1 MILDRKKSPTNLSV
15 LIGDKVINKGTA
27 ANTFI
32 HIINYISN
40 IVGKDVLNKDFPQI
54 FNKEEFINTKY
65 NTKYNSGKDDSDM
78 YYIHTH
84 TGTDA
89 KKNILENI
97 SRKYDID
104 LKVNIVGTTET
115 IISTSKKVWLLSP
128 GENAVLFDEFYSD
141 GIIALGWDEL
151 GDLSQYKSS
160 NDIVDTLKKVY
171 SSYEDKNPT
180 NTAGINFSFSENMS
194 IGDIVIAKK
203 GRTEFVGYG
212 EVISDYYFNDDRK
225 TYKSCRDVKWIEK
238 GSWTNDSM
246 VSLKTLTDVTNQST
260 KFLSLIGYNQENIE
274 IETDIVKS
282 INSVCSA
289 TLEIQRCI
297 SDNDF
302 LCDKLNQTDKNFIS
316 SYFDKRVGVVID
328 IRKDI
333 AKEIFFGGVK
343 SDKLLEIIKD
353 HKDKNKQKLKS
364 WCNPYKILHPLVND
378 SYKHID
384 QFIDN
389 FISIILNKIGDVK
402 YGVSDFNGSQHQGS
416 DNYWIA
422 FYNKSHKHQSDG
434 LQLFIVFKDGQMNY
448 GIYRHIDRVHL
459 SQHTFD
465 GDINRFYQFILDNK
479 DSILND
485 TEKSK
490 DILLKNVKKI
500 LQDNNNIAL
509 TSREIVDRLE
519 NRIDNNTINNILS
532 SDIFETTEDQK
543 FKLKSYMPT
552 KLKELFENN
561 GFITIDVLKQ
571 ILEQCGVQV
580 NI

>member
-1 MILDRKKSPTNLSV
+1 MVLEDRRKKEKSTLSV
-15 LIGDKVINKGTA
+15 LLNGESVINDSASTTFSYVINK
-27 ANTFI
+27 
-32 HIINYISN
+32 ISN
-40 IVGKDVLNKDFPQI
+40 LVGKENLYKNFPQV
-54 FNKEEFINTKY
+54 FNKEDFKNSKDDCTY
-65 NTKYNSGKDDSDM
+65 SSGKDDSNN
-78 YYIHTH
+78 YYIRTH
-84 TGTDA
+84 NGTGY
-89 KKNILENI
+89 KKFILENI
-97 SRKYDID
+97 SKKYNID
-104 LKVNIVGTTET
+104 LKVNILGHTET
-115 IISTSKKVWLLSP
+115 VLSSSKKVWLFSP
-128 GENAVLFDEFYSD
+128 GENAILFDQFYSE
-141 GIIALGWDEL
+141 GIMALGWDEL
-151 GDLSQYKSS
+151 EDLSQYNSS
-160 NDIVDTLKKVY
+160 VDIENSLKNVY
-171 SSYEDKNPT
+171 DYKNPT
-180 NTAGINFSFSENMS
+180 NMAGINFSFAKNIS
-194 IGDIVIAKK
+194 IGDIIIAKR
-203 GRTEFVGYG
+203 GRTEFIGYG
-212 EVISDYYFNDDRK
+212 EVTSDYYFDNERGK
-225 TYKSCRDVKWIEK
+225 YKSCRDVKWIEK
-238 GSWTNDSM
+238 GSWINDTM
-246 VSLKTLTDVTNQST
+246 VSMKTLTDVTTQSS
-260 KFLSLIGYNQENIE
+260 KFLNLIGYNQTTDLEIDNIIEN
-274 IETDIVKS
+274 

-316 SYFDKRVGVVID
+316 SYFDKRIGVVID

-353 HKDKNKQKLKS
+353 HKEKNKQKLKS